1 MDLLM
6 VLFNDFFLN
15 SSAWFLYSNVFIA
28 IGLLQAK
35 VALLVA
41 TEGEK

>member
-1 MDLLM
+1 
-6 VLFNDFFLN
+6 LFATIHTQRQCQYHGILT
-15 SSAWFLYSNVFIA
+15 LKYTT
-28 IGLLQAK
+28 GLLQAK

>member
-1 MDLLM
+1 MII
-6 VLFNDFFLN
+6 FLEDASLTRYTN
-15 SSAWFLYSNVFIA
+15 
-28 IGLLQAK
+28 GLLQAK